1 MKPPSL
7 RAILVGLI
15 PFAGMCFSVPLWDQ
29 VDPTILGVPFN
40 LAWLICWIVLT
51 SACLGIASKIE
62 QSRGHALSEGGPDPT
77 APHPE
82 DDREK

>member
-7 RAILVGLI
+7 KAIMVGLI

-62 QSRGHALSEGGPDPT
+62 QSGGHALRESARDPT
-77 APHPE
+77 APNPE
-82 DDREK
+82 DREE